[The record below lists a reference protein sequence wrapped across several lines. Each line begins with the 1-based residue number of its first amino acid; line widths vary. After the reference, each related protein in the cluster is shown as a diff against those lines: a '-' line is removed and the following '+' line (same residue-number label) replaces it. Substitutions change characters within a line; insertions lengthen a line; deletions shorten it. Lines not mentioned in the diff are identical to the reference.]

1 MWATETEIEA
11 VPLSLEIMDILTRAT
26 FYSFGPM
33 HGTHFIASGQ
43 PKRAILPL
51 ALGARS
57 IHKDLSRL
65 SSGTVPLSGEYFR
78 PQVASLSVC
87 LSDKISLNAAND
99 GISLG
104 FNPANFIVADATKLL
119 V

>member
-1 MWATETEIEA
+1 M
-11 VPLSLEIMDILTRAT
+11 R
-26 FYSFGPM
+26 
-33 HGTHFIASGQ
+33 GTHFIASGQ

-51 ALGARS
+51 PLGARS
-57 IHKDLSRL
+57 IHKDLS
-65 SSGTVPLSGEYFR
+65 STIPLSGEYFR

-87 LSDKISLNAAND
+87 LSDEISLNVDND

-104 FNPANFIVADATKLL
+104 FNPANFIVAAATKLL